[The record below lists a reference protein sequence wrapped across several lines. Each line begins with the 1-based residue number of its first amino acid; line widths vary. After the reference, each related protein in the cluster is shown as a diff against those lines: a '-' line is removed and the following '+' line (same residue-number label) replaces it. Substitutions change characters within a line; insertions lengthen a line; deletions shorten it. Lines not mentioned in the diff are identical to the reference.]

1 MRITTSMVQRHVLS
15 DLNGVSARLR
25 ESQMK
30 IASNREISRPS
41 DDPFNASRAMALRQE
56 LDGTRQ
62 HQRNAKDAL
71 GWQEATEQ
79 ALAQIGTAL
88 HRARDLVVQGASDA
102 ADPVAR
108 ASIASEIDQL
118 VESIKQNANATYGGN
133 HLFSG
138 TELATAP
145 YLIPPYA
152 AAVTNPDAYQGD
164 EAGLDPAIPGVVRE
178 IGPGVTMTINVVGRE
193 LLGDGPAANDGGL
206 LDVMRGIAGHLRS
219 GDGAA
224 LRGSDLERL
233 DARLDVLLE
242 LRAGNGARMNRL
254 DSALGRLAQVEES
267 TLLALSE
274 TEDADIAKTIIEFN
288 SQQSAYQA
296 ALKAGASI
304 AQGSLM
310 DFLR

>member
-15 DLNGVSARLR
+15 DLNGVSTRLR

-30 IASNREISRPS
+30 IASNKEIARPS

-88 HRARDLVVQGASDA
+88 GRARDLVVQGASDA
-102 ADPVAR
+102 SDPVAR

-118 VESIKQNANATYGGN
+118 VESVKQNANATYGGN
-133 HLFSG
+133 YLFSG
-138 TELATAP
+138 TEMGTAP
-145 YLIPPYA
+145 YLLPPYPPA
-152 AAVTNPDAYQGD
+152 PANPDAYQGD
-164 EAGLDPAIPGVVRE
+164 EAGLDPAIPGVLRE
-178 IGPGVTMTINVVGRE
+178 IGPGVTMAINVVGRK
-193 LLGDGPAANDGGL
+193 LLGDGQGANDGKL
-206 LDVMRGIAGHLRS
+206 LDAMRDIADHLRS

-224 LRGSDLERL
+224 LRSSDLQAL
-233 DARLDVLLE
+233 DANLDVLLE

-254 DSALGRLAQVEES
+254 DSALGRLAEVEEA
-267 TLLALSE
+267 TLLQLSE
-274 TEDADIAKTIIEFN
+274 TEDADIAKTLIEFN

-304 AQGSLM
+304 SQGSLM